1 MRRRKAQSPPRLAPR
16 VRPMTGVQR
25 EGAVTAATRV
35 QSAQPRL
42 RTPFAPQPG
51 EGHVS
56 HLLSWQAG
64 QKLGTLLRPFR
75 KPDHAYKKSDL
86 LRDPRAPGYNPK
98 REQAAAVRELSRA
111 EAERNTEG
119 WLAREGQR
127 RLLSASVQSR
137 LGALAGSPVSELQ
150 TELHGRLREA
160 IRRPRT
166 SSGAYRSS
174 WSHATE
180 TWDHVQQTEPEG
192 RMSPVAFWNGVSSE
206 EDPAVLDAQEGVPI
220 KRVPRWRIALNSQ
233 GHADGDVED
242 RSSEDVGYMD
252 KLYYKVTDV
261 ALDHKAQALHNE
273 YKAGFCSKVGG
284 NITKRLQVG
293 TQHFQRQYAT
303 RQYEQR
309 VRKRLGNLIYAIHAV
324 FKQRRWVCRC
334 KMVPL
339 EEILREPFRYMLI
352 SLEQFD
358 EYGRGD
364 RELSCDEWQRVQL
377 GQKLV
382 GEMPEVVKMLEH
394 RRVSEAVKYS
404 RPTNLEEFPAN
415 GDWMNFMTTR
425 QRMLE
430 HAAGQAEAST
440 ALFPAPTLR
449 ETSPDGLPGGGK
461 SWRRSSSEENSM
473 MGSQSLQQ
481 GSTES
486 GPRISVCDSNLP
498 IAIEVDEMLTVDAL
512 EAGNDVNAV
521 AVENAKGEI
530 KGESEIE
537 EEEKSQTTAC
547 VGGDADADFPA
558 LDAEKHEVS
567 PAVCAETLDV
577 LGVDEAHVRLTVCT
591 PQLGGREPHVQGD
604 DSREEADG
612 LCDESLHTKVS
623 SVDVAGDGPA
633 LEMTGPGHQTVSDKT
648 FLTKV
653 CLDDISDGELVTLL
667 SRTASNMRV
676 CDVAA
681 AGSKGELNE
690 SSRESHEIQAQVGA
704 ASPDLHA
711 TFSTASEPVAAAAS
725 SAAPADADGDAGNDS
740 CFERAISGFEVA
752 ISTPKGTSQD
762 GVIPGFAQKEVSVAE
777 DSVILDLNGYDI
789 RLRLTLEDML
799 QHTVKPATGRV
810 RNTKWLMATLNQLR

>member
-16 VRPMTGVQR
+16 VRPTTGVQR
-25 EGAVTAATRV
+25 EGAVIAVTRV
-35 QSAQPRL
+35 QSAQPRR

-64 QKLGTLLRPFR
+64 QKVGTLLRPFR

-86 LRDPRAPGYNPK
+86 LRDPRAPGYDPK
-98 REQAAAVRELSRA
+98 RETAAAVRELSRA
-111 EAERNTEG
+111 GAERNTEG

-127 RLLSASVQSR
+127 RLLSASGQSR

-174 WSHATE
+174 WSDATDP
-180 TWDHVQQTEPEG
+180 WDHVQQTEPEE
-192 RMSPVAFWNGVSSE
+192 RMSPVAFLNGVSRE
-206 EDPAVLDAQEGVPI
+206 EDPAVLDSQGVHI
-220 KRVPRWRIALNSQ
+220 KRVPRWRMALNSQ
-233 GHADGDVED
+233 GHADGDIED
-242 RSSEDVGYMD
+242 SGQEDVGYMD
-252 KLYYKVTDV
+252 KLYYKVTDI

-293 TQHFQRQYAT
+293 TQHFQRQYAV
-303 RQYEQR
+303 RQYEQK

-430 HAAGQAEAST
+430 HATGQAETPT

-449 ETSPDGLPGGGK
+449 ETTTDGLAGGGT
-461 SWRRSSSEENSM
+461 SRRQSSSEENSM

-481 GSTES
+481 ESTES
-486 GPRISVCDSNLP
+486 GPRISVCDSNLAK
-498 IAIEVDEMLTVDAL
+498 AIEVDEMLTVDAL
-512 EAGNDVNAV
+512 EAGKDVTEA
-521 AVENAKGEI
+521 AVESVKGEL

-537 EEEKSQTTAC
+537 EEKKSQTTAC
-547 VGGDADADFPA
+547 VGGDADVDFPA
-558 LDAEKHEVS
+558 LDAEKHVS
-567 PAVCAETLDV
+567 T
-577 LGVDEAHVRLTVCT
+577 
-591 PQLGGREPHVQGD
+591 
-604 DSREEADG
+604 
-612 LCDESLHTKVS
+612 
-623 SVDVAGDGPA
+623 VDVAGDGSP
-633 LEMTGPGHQTVSDKT
+633 LEMTGPGHQTVSEKT
-648 FLTKV
+648 FLAKV

-690 SSRESHEIQAQVGA
+690 SSREPHEIQTQVGAATPETREIQAQVEA

-711 TFSTASEPVAAAAS
+711 AFSTTSAPVAAAAAS
-725 SAAPADADGDAGNDS
+725 TAPADGDGDAGNDGGL
-740 CFERAISGFEVA
+740 ERGANSGFEVA
-752 ISTPKGTSQD
+752 ICTPRGLSQN
-762 GVIPGFAQKEVSVAE
+762 GVIPGFAQKEASVAE
-777 DSVILDLNGYDI
+777 DSVILELNGYDI

-799 QHTVKPATGRV
+799 QHTVQPATGRV